1 MGRNINTEN
10 VNKNYVLSKVSQVT
24 IFSTYFNTPAEVI
37 QWCIDTGKFICSPI
51 REDIHPTFGF
61 RYDNRGR
68 LKGKDFAGYF
78 WGDCFDAAAFIISR
92 IENRKI
98 NIANKGDFVYVLK
111 HIMRMHSDFFYG
123 GQQDSTLTDAIKL
136 SLDRIRKKKPNIE
149 LVVRDW
155 NKYDEDYWGQFGV
168 NLPYLN
174 RHFVYPVEQYY
185 IERSVNPEPKY
196 FYDPK
201 DVCYAYFLGHK
212 KGYLPSIKLYFP
224 LRPHGGTR
232 FITNANHLEGI
243 YNLYSTNYDF
253 IVLTKSSKDRLSLG
267 CTWESLSLGYN
278 KHPLK
283 VGFINIPHET
293 YRLRENEY
301 NWMISKLAYEGEL
314 ISLMDNDRTGM
325 EEAQWLRKKY
335 KIRPI
340 IIPKELGAKDFAEL
354 RSKYDITQITDFIKQ
369 TINYINYGKDKMLVQ
384 YTKESSTKPF

>member
-10 VNKNYVLSKVSQVT
+10 VNKNFVLSKVSQIT
-24 IFSTYFNTPAEVI
+24 IFSTYFNIPVEII
-37 QWCIDTGKFICSPI
+37 QHCIDTGNLICSPI
-51 REDIHPTFGF
+51 RDDVHPTVGF
-61 RYDNRGR
+61 RYNNRGQ
-68 LKGKDFAGYF
+68 LKMKDFAGYF
-78 WGDCFDAAAFIISR
+78 HGDCFDAAAFVISR
-92 IENRKI
+92 IENRVI
-98 NIANKGDFVYVLK
+98 NINSKGDFIYVLK
-111 HIMRMHSDFFYG
+111 HIMIAHKPFFYG
-123 GQQDSTLTDAIKL
+123 GQTDTTLTEAIKL
-136 SLDRIRKKKPNIE
+136 SIDRIRKKKPNIE

-155 NKYDEDYWGQFGV
+155 NKYDEDYWNKFGV

-174 RHFVYPVEQYY
+174 KHFVYPVEQYY
-185 IERSVNPEPKY
+185 IERSINPEPKY

-224 LRPHGGTR
+224 NRPHGTTR

-243 YNLYSTNYDF
+243 YNLYYNDYDF

-278 KHPLK
+278 KSPLK

-293 YRLRENEY
+293 YRLREFEY
-301 NWMISKLAYEGEL
+301 NWMISKLNYEGKL

-325 EEAQWLRKKY
+325 EEAQWLRKTYNIK
-335 KIRPI
+335 PI

-354 RSKYDITQITDFIKQ
+354 RSKYDITQVTDFIKQ
-369 TINYINYGKDKMLVQ
+369 TIYYINYGKDEKLIQ
-384 YTKESSTKPF
+384 HTKTSSSKPF